1 MTRGVCSKY
10 VAHSRCSLNVC
21 GTINCLLSAKKTNSL
36 WLSSPR
42 RPLDGS
48 TTQRSQLG
56 MGGVRSLHIKL
67 CVCQNLLFLHNVKKK
82 ILNKYFEFKPLR
94 VLYFLLQFVR
104 FCFDFLINFDN
115 CKIIFQKMVIA
126 WAWVTCLVLV
136 HAVPFVGVKQEQS
149 KHTGLTACL
158 LPLKDK
164 HSRI

>member
-1 MTRGVCSKY
+1 MAKQPETSTRWQYHTEKPARHGWGEIFTYKIVCMPKPI
-10 VAHSRCSLNVC
+10 VF
-21 GTINCLLSAKKTNSL
+21 
-36 WLSSPR
+36 
-42 RPLDGS
+42 
-48 TTQRSQLG
+48 TQ
-56 MGGVRSLHIKL
+56 
-67 CVCQNLLFLHNVKKK
+67 CQKK

-149 KHTGLTACL
+149 KHTGLSLSFSMARWLRACSHL
-158 LPLKDK
+158 RTSIPESRFMSK
-164 HSRI
+164 HLIFLVWR